1 MKLPDFLKDPDLNEL
16 RRRMGADEL
25 GAFRLSVNPY
35 RFTMAELERL
45 IDAGIDLKSLDELRP
60 LRDRTL
66 AYKDRRV
73 LLYRRDLPMLG
84 RKPALKVELPHFHL
98 SNCGIV
104 RRLRAAENASTHAVS
119 AREDGSFQINLV
131 RGPDVRPSFEQLP
144 VCEDC
149 LAELDFDGY
158 ASSGAD
164 AGTRPGAGRGA
175 ARVRALEGFTI
186 RRFFETYTRALSADS
201 NLG

>member
-25 GAFRLSVNPY
+25 GAFRLSANPY

-45 IDAGIDLKSLDELRP
+45 IDAGIDLNSLDELRP
-60 LRDRTL
+60 LPDRTL

-84 RKPALKVELPHFHL
+84 LKRALKVELPHFHL

-104 RRLRAAENASTHAVS
+104 RRLRAAESASRHAVS

-131 RGPDVRPSFEQLP
+131 HGPDVRPSFEQLP

-158 ASSGAD
+158 SSSGS
-164 AGTRPGAGRGA
+164 GSGSSAGRGA

>member
-16 RRRMGADEL
+16 RRRMGAEEL

-45 IDAGIDLKSLDELRP
+45 IDSGIDLNSFDELRP
-60 LRDRTL
+60 LPDRTL

-73 LLYRRDLPMLG
+73 LLYRRDVPVLG
-84 RKPALKVELPHFHL
+84 PKRALKTELPHFHL

-104 RRLRAAENASTHAVS
+104 RRLRAAEAASRHAVS

-131 RGPDVRPSFEQLP
+131 RGPDVRPSLEQLP

-149 LAELDFDGY
+149 LAELRLDGY
-158 ASSGAD
+158 SSSGPAT
-164 AGTRPGAGRGA
+164 GSGSGSGA

-201 NLG
+201 NLR